1 MSKTAVRAKRTE
13 GLVAR
18 VKAYVKE
25 TRAEIGRVTWPTRE
39 QALRLTGIV
48 LAVTAALAAFLAL
61 VDYLFAWF
69 ISRVLAYDIIAI
81 GVAAVLA
88 VAAIVWWFMSRRTRS

>member
-1 MSKTAVRAKRTE
+1 VSKTAVRARGGE

-18 VKAYVKE
+18 LKAYIKE

-61 VDYLFAWF
+61 IDYVFAWF
-69 ISRVLAYDIIAI
+69 IARVMGYDVIAMIVAALLAI
-81 GVAAVLA
+81 GAV
-88 VAAIVWWFMSRRTRS
+88 VWWVLSRRHRS

>member
-1 MSKTAVRAKRTE
+1 MRAKRGE
-13 GLVAR
+13 GLVTR

-69 ISRVLAYDIIAI
+69 ISRILAFDMIAI
-81 GVAAVLA
+81 AVAAVLA
-88 VAAIVWWFMSRRTRS
+88 VAAVVWWFMGRRSRS

>member
-1 MSKTAVRAKRTE
+1 MSKTAARAKGGE

-18 VKAYVKE
+18 LKTYVKE

-48 LAVTAALAAFLAL
+48 LAVTTVLAVFLAL
-61 VDYLFAWF
+61 VDYIFAWF
-69 ISRVLAYDIIAI
+69 IGRVMAYDVIAMAA
-81 GVAAVLA
+81 AAVLA
-88 VAAIVWWFMSRRTRS
+88 IAAVAWWVWSRRRSS